1 MRRLGEVRRS
11 LVALRGGTESELLD
25 VGNDFVLAWRRR
37 SPRGGAFV
45 GLANFSPYM
54 QGVDAD
60 AATGFGTY
68 QRVLASDEAFE
79 VKYSRL
85 VVPGL
90 GFAWY
95 AEP

>member
-1 MRRLGEVRRS
+1 
-11 LVALRGGTESELLD
+11 
-25 VGNDFVLAWRRR
+25 
-37 SPRGGAFV
+37 
-45 GLANFSPYM
+45 M

-68 QRVLASDEAFE
+68 ERVLASDEAFE
-79 VKYSRL
+79 VRYSRL